1 LNDYKNHQEWYDDF
15 VKNRD
20 KMMFFSGSK
29 SERLGNL
36 LLNLDFN
43 PETGKFNLRFRKLDT
58 SKIKRAEQDNRD
70 AFAKYRGLKFKHLSE
85 SIQKILEE
93 HTSNGESKQGLS
105 FRFLRRNGN
114 KWYIQII
121 FEESY
126 DDSEL
131 ETSAKD
137 GVIGLDLND
146 GFIQLAET
154 NKSGNLI
161 RLEKFNLK
169 YHGCGNKAKTEMY
182 QVLNRIVK
190 YAHSIKKDI
199 SAEDL
204 DFKNTKA
211 YQLKAKSKNGKRYNR
226 MLGALDYSRYKT
238 LLTGICFNNNVSLE
252 FINPVNTSK
261 TGIQKYSDRMKLT
274 SHQAAAFVIARRHQ
288 GFEDK
293 LIKKKNK

>member
-1 LNDYKNHQEWYDDF
+1 
-15 VKNRD
+15 
-20 KMMFFSGSK
+20 M
-29 SERLGNL
+29 
-36 LLNLDFN
+36 
-43 PETGKFNLRFRKLDT
+43 
-58 SKIKRAEQDNRD
+58 
-70 AFAKYRGLKFKHLSE
+70 
-85 SIQKILEE
+85 
-93 HTSNGESKQGLS
+93 
-105 FRFLRRNGN
+105 RRNGT
-114 KWYIQII
+114 KWHIQII

-161 RLEKFNLK
+161 RLEKFDLK

-182 QVLNRIVK
+182 QVLNQIVK
-190 YAHSIKKDI
+190 YAPSIKKDI

-226 MLGALDYSRYKT
+226 MLGAFDYSRYKT
-238 LLTGICFNNNVSLE
+238 LLTDICFNNKVALDL
-252 FINPVNTSK
+252 INPVNTSK
-261 TGIQKYSDRMKLT
+261 TGIQKYSDNMKLT
-274 SHQAAAFVIARRHQ
+274 SHKAAAFVIARRHQ
-288 GFEDK
+288 GFKDK
-293 LIKKKNK
+293 YIKKKNK